1 MHYAV
6 MHTASM
12 CIQDSRMHMHS
23 KQKLHYSLRQPRN
36 PVQQLVLS
44 NKVSAHL
51 LTFIKKNFRTM
62 ANFTLIFI
70 TI

>member
-6 MHTASM
+6 MQHNKYVHTRF
-12 CIQDSRMHMHS
+12 QDMHS
-23 KQKLHYSLRQPRN
+23 KQKLRYSLRQPRN

-51 LTFIKKNFRTM
+51 LTFY
-62 ANFTLIFI
+62 
-70 TI
+70 